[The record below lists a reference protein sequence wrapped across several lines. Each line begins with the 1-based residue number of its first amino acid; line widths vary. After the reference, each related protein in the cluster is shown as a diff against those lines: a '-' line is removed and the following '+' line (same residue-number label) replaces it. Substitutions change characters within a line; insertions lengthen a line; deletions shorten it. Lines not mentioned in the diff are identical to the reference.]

1 MATIV
6 SLCRLKD
13 FDIFHVFRKHRGD
26 VWIFDHNLIFQS
38 GVIMKE
44 QCVVLFFGDL
54 YRVN

>member
-44 QCVVLFFGDL
+44 PCAVLFFGDL